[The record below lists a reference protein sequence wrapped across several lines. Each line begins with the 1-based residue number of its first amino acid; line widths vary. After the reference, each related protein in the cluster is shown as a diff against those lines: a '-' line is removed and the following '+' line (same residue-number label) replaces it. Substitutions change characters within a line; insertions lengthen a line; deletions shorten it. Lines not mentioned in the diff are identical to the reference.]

1 VSGPISFFSFTISML
16 SRYIYM
22 YWSLTPSSILYHI
35 TQLASSCPLLSN
47 TPQDKSSSL
56 ALLQHSYQNRLKKYC
71 NQPHCVAF
79 HICHPVVREHS

>member
-1 VSGPISFFSFTISML
+1 
-16 SRYIYM
+16 M

-56 ALLQHSYQNRLKKYC
+56 ALLQHSYQNRLQKYC
-71 NQPHCVAF
+71 NQPHCGLPHLPPSSKRALLTLGVYIRLEILAMLVG
-79 HICHPVVREHS
+79 P